1 MLGMRRRSIG
11 GQITACRKDIAH
23 LQKDAALLADG
34 IAEMAVTRTTRITD
48 GAQDAFNRI
57 SKHVPR
63 VPRRS
68 RRAWGGLLS
77 TRVAITA
84 LVIGSVAAVSS
95 LLARR

>member
-34 IAEMAVTRTTRITD
+34 IAEMAVTRTSRFTD

-63 VPRRS
+63 PPRRS
-68 RRAWGGLLS
+68 QRARGLLG
-77 TRVAITA
+77 TRLAITA